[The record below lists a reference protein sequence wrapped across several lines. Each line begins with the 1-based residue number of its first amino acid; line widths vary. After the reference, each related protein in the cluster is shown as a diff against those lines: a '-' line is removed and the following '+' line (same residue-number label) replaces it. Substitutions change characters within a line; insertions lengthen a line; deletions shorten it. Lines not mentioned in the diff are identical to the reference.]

1 MAVSRSVKLFLG
13 AIITWSFISSTGY
26 SVIAFEDPNAAPSEV
41 IPAPLPNA
49 NSDNQDTAEESTSI
63 ATDQDSE
70 LCKPACADNA
80 FEYRRPLKKRFDGL
94 SGRLWVRG
102 DWMLW
107 WTSGSHLPP
116 LVTTGTLTSAGVLGQ
131 EGTSV
136 LFGDSTLL
144 DDARNGVRLTIG
156 GWLDN
161 CQRWG
166 LESEW
171 LTLGGKS
178 LSYFQSSAGDPIL
191 ARPYN
196 NVYYPVVQQEQTIYV
211 YAPAAFPIAY
221 PGFST
226 GSVSISGNDFFNTMG
241 IALRHNLYRASDDSC
256 MGAAC
261 GCDACGRNRFLGLSK
276 VDLLMGYRNYR
287 LGDNLTIN
295 SGVVFTNTEVTTQ
308 YQFTDNFNTR
318 NEFNGGEIGINTEQ
332 CRGPWSLNLSA
343 KMAMGNNRRITR
355 ISGNRTIIEGTDV
368 TQFDRGL
375 YALQTNV
382 GRYQNDQFV
391 IIPQFGMEVGYQVTC
406 RLRAYAGYNVLF
418 WSSVMRAGD
427 QIDVN
432 LDTRNQPPDSTP
444 AYSPYPSF
452 LGATSNFWAHGINLG
467 AELRF

>member
-1 MAVSRSVKLFLG
+1 MAVSRHVKLILG
-13 AIITWSFISSTGY
+13 AILVWSFISSTGY
-26 SVIAFEDPNAAPSEV
+26 SVIAFEDPNGDQSEV
-41 IPAPLPNA
+41 IPAPLP
-49 NSDNQDTAEESTSI
+49 SPGDNQDAPAESFSI
-63 ATDQDSE
+63 ATDQNTYQYRPE
-70 LCKPACADNA
+70 CADNVC
-80 FEYRRPLKKRFDGL
+80 EYRRPSKKRIDCL
-94 SGRLWVRG
+94 SDRLWVRG
-102 DWMLW
+102 DWLLW

-116 LVTTGTLTSAGVLGQ
+116 LVTTGTLQSAGVLGQ
-131 EGTSV
+131 EGTSI

-144 DDARNGVRLTIG
+144 DDARNGVRLTAG

-166 LESEW
+166 VESEW

-178 LSYFQSSAGDPIL
+178 LSYSQSSAGDPII

-196 NVYYPVVQQEQTIYV
+196 NVYSATRDYTVFV

-226 GSVSISGNDFFNTMG
+226 GSVSIRGNDFFNSLG
-241 IALRHNLYRASDDSC
+241 IALRHNLFRASDDACS
-256 MGAAC
+256 GAAC
-261 GCDACGRNRFLGLSK
+261 GCGACCPNRFLTLSK
-276 VDLLMGYRNYR
+276 VDLLVGYRNYR
-287 LGDNLTIN
+287 LGDNLTID
-295 SGVVFTNTEVTTQ
+295 SGVVLADSEVTTQ
-308 YQFTDNFNTR
+308 YQFTDNFDTR
-318 NEFNGGEIGINTEQ
+318 NEFNGGEIGIQTEQ
-332 CRGPWSLNLSA
+332 CHGPWSLNLMA

-375 YALQTNV
+375 YAIQTNV
-382 GRYQNDQFV
+382 GRYQSDQFV

-427 QIDVN
+427 QIDLN

-444 AYSPYPSF
+444 PYSPYPSF
-452 LGATSNFWAHGINLG
+452 LGTTSNFWAHGINLG